1 MKNRKPTIEKFAPA
15 RPSVRWR
22 QPENWAAVAAVILVL
37 LIVFGAVPHVF
48 S

>member
-1 MKNRKPTIEKFAPA
+1 MKNRKSPIEKLAPA
-15 RPSVRWR
+15 RPSVGWR
-22 QPENWAAVAAVILVL
+22 QLESWAAVAAVVLVL